1 MLLSLALDSQFSQ
14 EVFVPESDRPSGE
27 STPPYNQD
35 CHGCHGN
42 FVWLLSFFILSSF
55 FASAIPDLPGARP
68 SENLPGRCPAMFRS
82 QCHGVFVFAECL
94 EFSVY
99 LCPLVGAW
107 WAVYQTKS
115 LERKCSRVL
124 IKSRKIF
131 TSLFLAGDTPWS
143 YCDQTS

>member
-68 SENLPGRCPAMFRS
+68 SENLPGRCPAIFRS
-82 QCHGVFVFAECL
+82 RFFCF
-94 EFSVY
+94 
-99 LCPLVGAW
+99 
-107 WAVYQTKS
+107 
-115 LERKCSRVL
+115 RRVL
-124 IKSRKIF
+124 GIF
-131 TSLFLAGDTPWS
+131 SLLVPIGGQCILAGDTPWP

>member
-68 SENLPGRCPAMFRS
+68 SENLPGRCPAIFRS
-82 QCHGVFVFAECL
+82 RVFVFAECL
-94 EFSVY
+94 EFSVC
-99 LCPLVGAW
+99 LCPLVGSVSW
-107 WAVYQTKS
+107 QEILHGLIVTKPADPHLYVEAPGGYHGS
-115 LERKCSRVL
+115 
-124 IKSRKIF
+124 
-131 TSLFLAGDTPWS
+131 
-143 YCDQTS
+143 